1 MTLTIICYI
10 INRIFWGEWLFM
22 EFIKRNAFILII
34 ITGFI
39 CITFGIIFSLTI
51 LPLISSFSLVVQKI
65 PNEYDPVSMLSINI
79 GLLQGLIAIITI
91 IIAIG
96 GIFNYTTIKKEIDNL
111 KNEVNKHT
119 EQLININKNTA
130 KNNKNSENNKE
141 MQLKEEN
148 KLIPMEDTNE
158 NIN

>member
-1 MTLTIICYI
+1 
-10 INRIFWGEWLFM
+10 M

-39 CITFGIIFSLTI
+39 CIAFGIIFSLTI

>member
-1 MTLTIICYI
+1 
-10 INRIFWGEWLFM
+10 M

>member
-1 MTLTIICYI
+1 
-10 INRIFWGEWLFM
+10 
-22 EFIKRNAFILII
+22 
-34 ITGFI
+34 
-39 CITFGIIFSLTI
+39 
-51 LPLISSFSLVVQKI
+51 
-65 PNEYDPVSMLSINI
+65 MLSINI

>member
-1 MTLTIICYI
+1 
-10 INRIFWGEWLFM
+10 M
-22 EFIKRNAFILII
+22 EFIKRNAFIFII

-65 PNEYDPVSMLSINI
+65 PNEYDPVSMLSINV

-130 KNNKNSENNKE
+130 KNNKNLENNKE